1 VSAAWPGEAGGSVPL
16 PRSYL
21 YVPGNARDKLG
32 RALDRGADALIVDL
46 EDAVPTAAKEAART
60 EVVRWLAATDPGAC
74 QLWVRV
80 NSGALRNA
88 DVAALA
94 GAAHLT
100 GLVLAKLD
108 DPAEVDDVAGALAA
122 TGDETTLLMPLL
134 ESARAVLAAPTI
146 AARRRVRQL
155 QIGEVDLCADTEIE
169 PGDDDAELAPLRAQV
184 VLASAAA
191 GIASPVGP
199 VSTNVTDLPAFKA
212 STRRVPAGLRGPLL
226 HPPGATRRRAPGVH
240 PDRAGDD
247 DGGGVGCRLRR
258 RRLRRAPGRRR
269 ADGRPRRDSSRT
281 PASRDGRIAARDR
294 RRCRGRSC
302 PTRHPG
308 QRVRGPTQSSGL
320 HR

>member
-1 VSAAWPGEAGGSVPL
+1 MSAAWPGEAGGSVPL

-212 STRRVPAGLRGPLL
+212 STRRVRRQGFVGRCCIHPAQLDVVHRVFTPTEQETTTAAELVAAFDAAGSGVLL
-226 HPPGATRRRAPGVH
+226 DAAGRMVDLAVIRRARQLLAMAGSPHATAAGVAVGRAL
-240 PDRAGDD
+240 PDILG
-247 DGGGVGCRLRR
+247 
-258 RRLRRAPGRRR
+258 
-269 ADGRPRRDSSRT
+269 
-281 PASRDGRIAARDR
+281 
-294 RRCRGRSC
+294 
-302 PTRHPG
+302 
-308 QRVRGPTQSSGL
+308 SG
-320 HR
+320 